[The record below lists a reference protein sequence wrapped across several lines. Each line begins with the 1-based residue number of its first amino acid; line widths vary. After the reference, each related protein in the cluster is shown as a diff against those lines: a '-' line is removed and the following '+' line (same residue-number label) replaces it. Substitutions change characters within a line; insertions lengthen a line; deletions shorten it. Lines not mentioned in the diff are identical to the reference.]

1 MISLVALSCY
11 APIYFIVQLGEKIN
25 RDVIL
30 SYILMVFT
38 IVLVVCTT
46 TITLKYGT
54 NPVVLFWICQTNIL
68 TCLMAKIISKSL

>member
-30 SYILMVFT
+30 SCILMVFT

-46 TITLKYGT
+46 MITLKYGAD
-54 NPVVLFWICQTNIL
+54 PVVLFWVGMTNIL